1 MKPAQEAKCP
11 DCGRW
16 SPVAYVYL
24 DDSDP
29 IGGFWWAGEHAGCPC
44 CGALALVESECDFR
58 DAMTGAE
65 RDALEARVSGE
76 SAVLAQL
83 GGER

>member
-24 DDSDP
+24 PEDT
-29 IGGFWWAGEHAGCPC
+29 IGGLWWAGEHAGCPA
-44 CGALALVESECDFR
+44 CGALICVESECDFR
-58 DAMTGAE
+58 DAMTPAE
-65 RDALEARVSGE
+65 RDALEARVSVE